1 MPPMDTLL
9 WLPTGAAGLAAML
22 AALQSARRSIRLE
35 VYIFRD
41 DPTGNRWLAAL
52 IAAARR
58 GVQVRVQIDAVGSL
72 ELSDAFWEELRS
84 ASGEVRWF
92 HRFGSG
98 RYLARD
104 HRKLCVVDEEMAFVF
119 GFNIGDHYD
128 GDGFTSG
135 WLDVGV
141 TVRGTAVPALV
152 SVFDEIYGRTDRRP
166 AVVARFQRRREP
178 KFVVGI
184 DAVQILPVSPGRRES
199 CLLQSLYCDLPRAKR
214 IWLISPY
221 FLPPPKLR
229 RVLRRAAQHGAD
241 VRLVLPA
248 RSDVTLSQYAARR
261 LYAGL
266 FRAKISVYE
275 YEPQMVH
282 AKIFLID
289 EIVYVGSSNLDP
301 RSLFLNYELMVRT
314 TVAGVRTG
322 VESTF
327 AEIFSRSHRIE
338 ASGWFKARS
347 WTSKLWE
354 RWAYLL
360 LYRID
365 PWVSRHWGS

>member
-1 MPPMDTLL
+1 M
-9 WLPTGAAGLAAML
+9 
-22 AALQSARRSIRLE
+22 
-35 VYIFRD
+35 
-41 DPTGNRWLAAL
+41 
-52 IAAARR
+52 
-58 GVQVRVQIDAVGSL
+58 
-72 ELSDAFWEELRS
+72 
-84 ASGEVRWF
+84 
-92 HRFGSG
+92 
-98 RYLARD
+98 
-104 HRKLCVVDEEMAFVF
+104 
-119 GFNIGDHYD
+119 
-128 GDGFTSG
+128 
-135 WLDVGV
+135 
-141 TVRGTAVPALV
+141 PALV
-152 SVFDEIYGRTDRRP
+152 SVFDEIYGRIDRRP

-241 VRLVLPA
+241 VRLVLPS

-275 YEPQMVH
+275 YQPQMVH
-282 AKIFLID
+282 AKIFLLD

-314 TVAGVRTG
+314 TVAEVRTG

-338 ASGWFKARS
+338 SSGWFKARS
-347 WTSKLWE
+347 WTSKLRE

-365 PWVSRHWGS
+365 PWVSRHCGS